1 MQSFSILTLGCKV
14 NQYESQQI
22 RELLERFGLTQV
34 DVTASPELV
43 VVNTCCVT
51 HTASA
56 KSRQFLRQARKQ
68 QPAAVVICGC
78 LPTIETDELAI
89 AGKNVHVVK
98 DRSDLAPTLID
109 LLGTASATPDLP
121 YPSLSNDSAIRAEK
135 DLKVK
140 WKRDLCPPGELQP
153 LGRFQGHTRAFLK
166 IQDGCDAFCTYCI
179 IPRTRPEV
187 HSKSPDNVVSE
198 AAGLVAS
205 GHKEIVVTGVHV
217 GAYGQATTRRRDW
230 GTPENGHLPALLD
243 RIARI
248 PNLTR
253 IRLSSLDPT
262 DVTPEMLDV
271 FALHRNIMPHL
282 HLSLQSGSDAVLR
295 RMCRPYRRDDFR
307 AKIGLIEE
315 RLDRP
320 AITTDIIVGFPGETD
335 ADFEQTLELA
345 KEVGF
350 AKIHVFP
357 FSPRQG
363 TAAAKMQDK
372 APYEVKKERSQILR
386 DLDRILQHKFR
397 QQFLGAT
404 AQVLIENIKGH
415 PSGRAERY
423 FMVQVDN
430 RTYRTNTTYNNDL
443 LAVEITEN
451 TTDGVLAT
459 PI

>member
-34 DVTASPELV
+34 DVTTSPDLV

-56 KSRQFLRQARKQ
+56 KSRQFLRQAHQR
-68 QPAAVVICGC
+68 QPTAVVLCGC
-78 LPTIETDELAI
+78 LHTIETDEPAI
-89 AGKNVHVVK
+89 TGQNVRVVK
-98 DRSDLAPTLID
+98 DRSELASTLIG
-109 LLGTASATPDLP
+109 LLDTPSATPETP
-121 YPSLSNDSAIRAEK
+121 YPSLSNDTAIKAEQ

-140 WKRDLCPPGELQP
+140 WKRDLGPPGELQP

-179 IPRTRPEV
+179 IPRTRPRV
-187 HSKSPDNVVSE
+187 HSKSPDNVVAE
-198 AAGLVAS
+198 ATGLVAS
-205 GHKEIVVTGVHV
+205 GHKELVVTGVHV
-217 GAYGQATTRRRDW
+217 GAYGQATTRRRNW
-230 GTPENGHLPALLD
+230 TTPENGHLPALLD
-243 RIARI
+243 RIARV
-248 PNLTR
+248 PNLPR
-253 IRLSSLDPT
+253 IRLSSLDPA
-262 DVTPEMLDV
+262 DVTSEMLDV
-271 FALHRNIMPHL
+271 FAEHHNIMPHM

-295 RMCRPYRRDDFR
+295 RMGRPYRKDDFR
-307 AKIGLIEE
+307 TKIGLIEE

-350 AKIHVFP
+350 AKMHVFP

-363 TAAAKMQDK
+363 TAAAKMQDEVSYK
-372 APYEVKKERSQILR
+372 VKKERARILR
-386 DLDRILQHKFR
+386 DLDLALQHRFR
-397 QQFLGAT
+397 QQFLGET
-404 AQVLIENIKGH
+404 AQVLIESIKGR

-423 FMVQVDN
+423 FTVQIGDRPGTAHNNALV
-430 RTYRTNTTYNNDL
+430 TTRI
-443 LAVEITEN
+443 VEN
-451 TTDGVLAT
+451 THEGVRAT

>member
-34 DVTASPELV
+34 DVTAAPELV

-56 KSRQFLRQARKQ
+56 KSRQFLRQARKHE
-68 QPAAVVICGC
+68 PAAVVICGC
-78 LPTIETDELAI
+78 LPTIETDELDI
-89 AGKNVHVVK
+89 TGKNIHVVK
-98 DRSDLAPTLID
+98 DRCDLAPTLIG
-109 LLGTASATPDLP
+109 LLGDPSGTPNAP
-121 YPSLSNDSAIRAEK
+121 YPSLPNDDSIKAESP
-135 DLKVK
+135 LKVK
-140 WKRDLCPPGELQP
+140 WKRDLCPPGELHP

-179 IPRTRPEV
+179 IPQTRPRV
-187 HSKSPDNVVSE
+187 HSKSPDNVVTE

-217 GAYGQATTRRRDW
+217 GAYGQATTRRRNW
-230 GTPENGHLPALLD
+230 ATPENGHLPALLD

-248 PNLTR
+248 PNLAR
-253 IRLSSLDPT
+253 IRLSSLDPA
-262 DVTPEMLDV
+262 DVTSNLLDV
-271 FALHRNIMPHL
+271 FASNPNIMPHL
-282 HLSLQSGSDAVLR
+282 HLSLQSGSDAVLA

-307 AKIGLIEE
+307 ARIGQIAD

-320 AITTDIIVGFPGETD
+320 AITTDIIVGFPSETD

-345 KEVGF
+345 KDASF
-350 AKIHVFP
+350 AKMHVFAY
-357 FSPRQG
+357 SRRQG

-372 APYEVKKERSQILR
+372 VPYEVKKERSQILR
-386 DLDRILQHKFR
+386 DLDLTLQHKFR
-397 QQFLGAT
+397 QQFLGET
-404 AQVLIENIKGH
+404 VQVLIESTKGR

-423 FMVQVDN
+423 FMVHLGDGPQ
-430 RTYRTNTTYNNDL
+430 TTHNNDL
-443 LAVEITEN
+443 ITVRITEN
-451 TTDGVLAT
+451 AGDGVLAT